1 MLIPTAF
8 AKLPAQE
15 SCHNNQIVFGGT
27 VGQMANALAQLT
39 NCKFLGEAHYHV
51 GQQVLPAIGGMI
63 NFGYGISGSITTS
76 NTYNILYQSTA
87 LSSHLAVIVQY
98 RASNF
103 EFGNVYLRL
112 RLRDTGF
119 NAYTGTVLD
128 YGVNFLEETDL
139 DNTRDTL
146 STAFT
151 GTTLIDAPTN
161 TTYDPPRPLYVP
173 SANRGQLLNI
183 SVQANLLL
191 PATIHVY
198 DILVPEVTV

>member
-1 MLIPTAF
+1 
-8 AKLPAQE
+8 
-15 SCHNNQIVFGGT
+15 
-27 VGQMANALAQLT
+27 
-39 NCKFLGEAHYHV
+39 
-51 GQQVLPAIGGMI
+51 MI
-63 NFGYGISGSITTS
+63 NFGNGTSGSITTS
-76 NTYNILYQSTA
+76 NTYNILYQSTP

-119 NAYTGTVLD
+119 NAYTGTILD
-128 YGVNFLEETDL
+128 YGVTFLEGTDL

-161 TTYDPPRPLYVP
+161 TTYDSPRPLYVP
-173 SANRGQLLNI
+173 SANRGELLNI

-198 DILVPEVTV
+198 DILIPEVTP

>member
-103 EFGNVYLRL
+103 EFGNVYLNVS
-112 RLRDTGF
+112 LRDTAS
-119 NAYTGTVLD
+119 NSYTGTILD
-128 YGVNFLEETDL
+128 YGIRFLEGVDL
-139 DNTRDTL
+139 DNTRDAL
-146 STAFT
+146 SVAFS
-151 GTTLIDAPTN
+151 GTTQIEAPTN
-161 TTYDPPRPLYVP
+161 TTPEAPRPLFVP
-173 SANRGQLLNI
+173 SANRGELLNI
-183 SVQANLLL
+183 VVEANLLL

-198 DILVPEVTV
+198 DVLIPEVTV